1 METIWGEK
9 AKQSYFNELD
19 RIHKLHSSK
28 EVENF
33 IILVD
38 KIIYNL
44 STHLLQGKISK
55 STKIN
60 SFVISKQTTLYFDI
74 NTEKSRIEL
83 LLFWRNKEDPKKL
96 SKLLKDI

>member
-1 METIWGEK
+1 MMETIWGEK

-44 STHLLQGKISK
+44 STP
-55 STKIN
+55 
-60 SFVISKQTTLYFDI
+60 FVARKNI
-74 NTEKSRIEL
+74 
-83 LLFWRNKEDPKKL
+83 KKH
-96 SKLLKDI
+96 